1 MIIINNEIDFMR
13 VLGKALSDS
22 DGDTIMKLQDITQQW
37 MQTQEETDAQQALLT
52 GALDAIGW

>member
-1 MIIINNEIDFMR
+1 MIIINNEMDFMR